1 MSYIAYQNKD
11 ITSKLFAD
19 RFKGKSLNVY
29 GLRMPS
35 VKQVLP
41 TNIPQIKANEL
52 RIDNVFL
59 LEDDTIAIIDYEST
73 YKKENKHK
81 YIQYINHVVEYYSK
95 EWEKD
100 ISVRMIVIYTADV
113 ERSQTTY
120 ILNAGCLSLKIECAY
135 LSELN
140 SREISER
147 LLEKLKNNIPFTEEE
162 LMEFIILP
170 LTYKG
175 NEQKNKSIKM
185 AIDMVSQIPDEETRI
200 FILSGIAVFTDKVI
214 KAEYAD
220 EIRRLISMTKVG
232 KLFEDEKMEYAKE
245 QNIRLLV
252 KAIEE
257 KTITEVDAARLMN
270 CSLNEFRR
278 MRQSLEQLL

>member
-1 MSYIAYQNKD
+1 
-11 ITSKLFAD
+11 
-19 RFKGKSLNVY
+19 
-29 GLRMPS
+29 
-35 VKQVLP
+35 
-41 TNIPQIKANEL
+41 
-52 RIDNVFL
+52 
-59 LEDDTIAIIDYEST
+59 
-73 YKKENKHK
+73 
-81 YIQYINHVVEYYSK
+81 
-95 EWEKD
+95 
-100 ISVRMIVIYTADV
+100 
-113 ERSQTTY
+113 
-120 ILNAGCLSLKIECAY
+120 
-135 LSELN
+135 
-140 SREISER
+140 
-147 LLEKLKNNIPFTEEE
+147 
-162 LMEFIILP
+162 MEFIILP